1 MVLCRFA
8 ETWAEC
14 KQDLRR
20 ADVGEAI
27 IHVPSIAVAE
37 LYYANVKSGKP
48 IDFIDSYKKLKESDQ
63 FVFTSFDAEDVLDFD
78 KDSTITEMHD
88 RIIVGVAR
96 RLNVP
101 LLTVERIITASG
113 LVEIIW

>member
-1 MVLCRFA
+1 M
-8 ETWAEC
+8 
-14 KQDLRR
+14 
-20 ADVGEAI
+20 
-27 IHVPSIAVAE
+27 
-37 LYYANVKSGKP
+37 KSGKP

-101 LLTVERIITASG
+101 LLTVDRIITASG